1 MLAVPRCCDTG
12 GCECCVAGLLP
23 PVTVPCRACRVQVRP
38 RQGGSPEIQA
48 EHPKLHAAVGEL
60 LVAFHRACGSPVRLS
75 EVRDPEMLKAIS
87 MVGTDERQE
96 DS

>member
-1 MLAVPRCCDTG
+1 VLRG
-12 GCECCVAGLLP
+12 RVAPSCHGSLQSLSGP
-23 PVTVPCRACRVQVRP
+23 VRP

-96 DS
+96 DN

>member
-1 MLAVPRCCDTG
+1 MLCHRRVRVLRGTE
-12 GCECCVAGLLP
+12 GCSLLSRFLG
-23 PVTVPCRACRVQVRP
+23 RACRGPVRP